1 MSRSFRVALA
11 TAAVLVG
18 AIGWS
23 TGSSAS
29 VPRMD
34 GVTGAASARE
44 NAVRGDRVVV
54 GAPAPTTTTPATTT
68 TTTGS
73 NTQVDLDPLL
83 LTVLDLTNAERAKV
97 GLPALTLNPLLSQA
111 AQGHSED
118 QARRNT
124 LTHYGANGESP
135 GDRIRATGYVFRTWA
150 ENAAMGYRTAESV
163 MSGWM
168 GSSGHR
174 ANILRS
180 TVTEIGLGIAYTPS
194 GVPYWT
200 QVFAARR
207 S

>member
-1 MSRSFRVALA
+1 MPRPLRVTLV
-11 TAAVLVG
+11 AVAIAG

-29 VPRMD
+29 VPDMD

-44 NAVRGDRVVV
+44 NAVRGERVVV
-54 GAPAPTTTTPATTT
+54 APPDPAPTTTTTTVP
-68 TTTGS
+68 GGI
-73 NTQVDLDPLL
+73 DDPLL
-83 LTVLDLTNAERAKV
+83 QAVLDLTNAERAKV
-97 GLPALTLNPLLSQA
+97 GLPALTVNPLLSQA
-111 AQGHSED
+111 AQVHSED

-124 LTHYGANGESP
+124 LTHYGVNGESP

-168 GSSGHR
+168 NSSGHR
-174 ANILRS
+174 ANILRA
-180 TVTEIGLGIAYTPS
+180 TVTEIGLGLAYTPS

-200 QVFAARR
+200 QVFASPRN
-207 S
+207 